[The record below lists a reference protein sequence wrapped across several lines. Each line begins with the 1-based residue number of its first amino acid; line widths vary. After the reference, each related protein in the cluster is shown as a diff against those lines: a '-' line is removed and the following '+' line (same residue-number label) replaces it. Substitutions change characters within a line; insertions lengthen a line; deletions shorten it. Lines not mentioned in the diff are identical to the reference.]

1 MKKKSRA
8 LLCGIMTLIMALVM
22 AVPMGVSATV
32 DEEND
37 VASIGDTGYETLQ
50 EAVDDIENGESGKIV
65 LLKSVTVDS
74 KINVDN
80 GKDITIDLNG
90 NDIGFTANNYFIV
103 MGGKLSLTGEGKLYE
118 KAPYYSPVMIKGS
131 AENVA
136 DYSVVNVGE
145 GVTLTGWA
153 GLFINQNDNKD
164 YGIVANVYG
173 TLNSVEDT
181 AGAGGHALY
190 INGSIS
196 ITEGHVPKITLEGA
210 TLNTKKGNGMYLAG
224 YAVTSIKD
232 STITSKEDNGTGIEI
247 RAGKLEIVNST
258 ISGGMGETDIAPNGN
273 GSTTNN
279 VALAVVQHTTKL
291 PTEVTVINSELAGGA
306 ALFEQNAQKNDLAA
320 IGKVKIDVQSGTFTG
335 EIYSENKKE
344 FIKSGNFS
352 EPVNDKY
359 IVQDRISIK
368 YESGQTTTYYIG
380 SEDQLNEIV
389 ENVVPG
395 DKIEVLKGSIALDVP
410 VEEVTITN
418 KGNGEVTVNGVS
430 VANNASVVTEK
441 QETPEVQQPTQP
453 PTDVNKDNAD
463 KTPETGDDSN
473 MTIPFVAAGLAL
485 AVMAA
490 VVATRKRHG

>member
-1 MKKKSRA
+1 MKKKRWLGI
-8 LLCGIMTLIMALVM
+8 LLTAIMVLTMAPTVAFA
-22 AVPMGVSATV
+22 AV
-32 DEEND
+32 DEND
-37 VASIGDTGYETLQ
+37 VARIGDTGYDTLQ
-50 EAVDDIENGESGKIV
+50 EAVAAIENDGSGEIV
-65 LLKSVTVDS
+65 LLKSLTGNS
-74 KINVDN
+74 KINVNN

-90 NDIGFTANNYFIV
+90 NDIGFAADQNFTV
-103 MGGKLSLTGEGKLYE
+103 MGGKLSLTGEGKVYE
-118 KAPYYSPVMIKGS
+118 EAPYYSPVMIKGS
-131 AENVA
+131 AEDIA
-136 DYSVVNVGE
+136 DFSVVNVGDN
-145 GVTLTGWA
+145 VTLEGWA
-153 GLFINQNDNKD
+153 GLFIDQNSKAD

-173 TLNSVEDT
+173 TLNSVKDT
-181 AGAGGHALY
+181 NEAGGHALY

-196 ITEGHVPKITLEGA
+196 ITEGNVPKITLEGA
-210 TLNTKKGNGMYLAG
+210 TLNTEKGNGMYLAG
-224 YAVTSIKD
+224 YAETYVKD
-232 STITSKEDNGTGIEI
+232 STITSKAENGTGIEI
-247 RAGKLEIVNST
+247 RAGKLEIVDST

-291 PTEVTVINSELAGGA
+291 PTEVTVINSKLAGGA

-320 IGKVKIDVQSGTFTG
+320 IEKVKIDVQSGTFTG
-335 EIYSENKKE
+335 EIYSENKSG

-352 EPVNDKY
+352 EPVDDKY
-359 IVQDRISIK
+359 IVQDGISIK

-418 KGNGEVTVNGVS
+418 NGNGEVTVNGVS